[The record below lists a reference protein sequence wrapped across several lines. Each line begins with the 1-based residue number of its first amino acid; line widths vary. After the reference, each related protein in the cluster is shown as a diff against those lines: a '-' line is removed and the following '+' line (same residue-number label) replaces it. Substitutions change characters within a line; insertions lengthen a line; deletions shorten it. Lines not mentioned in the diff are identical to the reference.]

1 MIMSTRRKARINAM
15 QLLYELDC
23 TRHSLENGLSH
34 LVKKEKLSKEKSTFI
49 VNIVKGVLN
58 NKKEID
64 DIIERFASAFPVEQ
78 MAVIDR
84 NILRIAIFEI
94 LFNNDT
100 PFKVV
105 IDEAV
110 ELSKIFGSNASPRLV
125 NGVLGSIV
133 DEYMVA
139 GTNKKFS

>member
-1 MIMSTRRKARINAM
+1 M

-23 TRHSLENGLSH
+23 TRHSLENGLGH
-34 LVKKEKLSKEKSTFI
+34 LLKEDKLSKEKSIF
-49 VNIVKGVLN
+49 VVSIVKGVLD

-94 LFNNDT
+94 IFNDDT
-100 PFKVV
+100 PFKVA

-110 ELSKIFGSNASPRLV
+110 ELSKIFGSNVSPRLV

-133 DEYMVA
+133 DEYIVA
-139 GTNKKFS
+139 ESIKKV

>member
-1 MIMSTRRKARINAM
+1 MSTMRKARINAL

-23 TRHSLENGLSH
+23 TRHSLENGLGH
-34 LVKKEKLSKEKSTFI
+34 LMRDGKLSKEKSTFVVDI
-49 VNIVKGVLN
+49 VQGVLD
-58 NKKEID
+58 NKKNID
-64 DIIERFASAFPVEQ
+64 DIIGRFASAFPVQQ

-84 NILRIAIFEI
+84 NILRLAIFEI
-94 LFNNDT
+94 LFNEDT
-100 PFKVV
+100 PFKVA

-133 DEYMVA
+133 DEYIVT